1 MTETEEKIVYPGD
14 KVGTSEEWLSGEG
27 TYEEQGNIYAAHFG
41 KLKVDEENLEAS
53 VEAMNPIAKIKKGD
67 VVYGNILMR
76 KKSRAVVTIEKVE
89 KASRD
94 IKRDVEGE
102 IHISEVS
109 DDYTEEL
116 EDEFLVGDIVR
127 AKVIQVEPSLELST
141 VGKKYGVVRG
151 YCPECRKGMEYKRKK
166 DKLYCPR
173 CEKHA
178 SRKISKVYGKIKL
191 KD

>member
-1 MTETEEKIVYPGD
+1 MAGTEEKIVYPGD

-41 KLKVDEENLEAS
+41 KLKIDEDNLEAT
-53 VEAMNPIAKIKKGD
+53 VEAVNPIAEIKKGD
-67 VVYGNILMR
+67 VIYGTILMR
-76 KKSRAVVTIEKVE
+76 KKSMAVVTIKKVE
-89 KASRD
+89 RASRD
-94 IKRDVEGE
+94 IKRDVEGT

-109 DDYTEEL
+109 DDYTDEL
-116 EDEFLVGDIVR
+116 EEEFLVDDIVR
-127 AKVIQVEPSLELST
+127 AKVIQVEPTLRLST
-141 VGKKYGVVRG
+141 VGEKYGVVRG
-151 YCPECRKGMEYKRKK
+151 YCPECRKSMKYKRKR

-173 CEKHA
+173 CEKHT